1 MKFSTKLPLIAGIV
15 AATATTSATT
25 SNAFADRRMFTST
38 YEYKTV
44 PEGHTALELWH
55 TEDRATWDG
64 DSPRFGEE
72 ILELEHGL
80 TDHWD
85 AALYTVFTQATGGA
99 DPTMDPPQPLS
110 LHEMK
115 VESRYRFAD
124 RGELPVDIMAY
135 GEVAREFGGGVYEIE
150 AKGIFARDF
159 DKLLLAGNLIAA
171 VEFGS
176 DVAETEPEFGWAVG
190 ATYEVHPKLNLGVE
204 TYGAIEEEE
213 VAAAIGPAIAVA
225 PSGNFWFAFTAG
237 FGLTDEAPKL
247 SGRLIV
253 GIEL

>member
-1 MKFSTKLPLIAGIV
+1 MRCFSTTLIFV
-15 AATATTSATT
+15 ATSVVATSFSTST
-25 SNAFADRRMFTST
+25 AFADRRMFTST

-55 TEDRATWDG
+55 TESRATWDD
-64 DSPRFGEE
+64 DSPHAMTE

-85 AALYTVFTQATGGA
+85 AALYTVFTQVGSA
-99 DPTMDPPQPLS
+99 DPTIAQPLS

-135 GEVAREFGGGVYEIE
+135 GEVAREFGGGAYELE
-150 AKGIFARDF
+150 AKAILARDF
-159 DKLLLAGNLIAA
+159 DKLLIAANLIGA
-171 VEFGS
+171 VELGS
-176 DVAETEPEFGWAVG
+176 DVPETEAEFGWAVG
-190 ATYEVHPKLNLGVE
+190 ATYEVHPKLNIGVE
-204 TYGAIEEEE
+204 TFGEIEEEE
-213 VAAAIGPAIAVA
+213 VAASVGPAIAVA
-225 PSGNFWFAFTAG
+225 PSGNFWFTFTAG

-253 GIEL
+253 GVEL

>member
-1 MKFSTKLPLIAGIV
+1 MSCFSTKLLFV
-15 AATATTSATT
+15 AASLAAASSPAL
-25 SNAFADRRMFTST
+25 ADRRMFTST

-44 PEGHTALELWH
+44 PEGHTALEIWH

-64 DSPRFGEE
+64 DSPRSLHE

-85 AALYTVFTQATGGA
+85 VALYTVFTQATA
-99 DPTMDPPQPLS
+99 SDPMLAEPFS

-124 RGELPVDIMAY
+124 RGELPVDVLAY
-135 GEVAREFGGGVYEIE
+135 GEVAREFGGGVYELE
-150 AKGIFARDF
+150 AKAIVSRDF
-159 DKLLLAGNLIAA
+159 DKLLVAANLIGA
-171 VEFGS
+171 VELGS
-176 DVAETEPEFGWAVG
+176 DVAETEGEFGWAVG
-190 ATYEVHPKLNLGVE
+190 ATYEIHPKLNVGVE
-204 TYGAIEEEE
+204 TFGEIEEEE
-213 VAAAIGPAIAVA
+213 VGAAVGPAIAVA
-225 PSGNFWFAFTAG
+225 PSGNFWFTFTAG

>member
-1 MKFSTKLPLIAGIV
+1 MYRFSTKLLLV
-15 AATATTSATT
+15 AAALAASTST
-25 SNAFADRRMFTST
+25 AFADRRMFTAT

-55 TEDRATWDG
+55 IEDRATWKD
-64 DSPRFGEE
+64 DSPHAMEE

-85 AALYTVFTQATGGA
+85 AALYTVFTQVGA
-99 DPTMDPPQPLS
+99 VDPLVAQPFS
-110 LHEMK
+110 LHELK

-135 GEVAREFGGGVYEIE
+135 GEVAREFGGGVYEVE
-150 AKGIFARDF
+150 AKAILARDF
-159 DKLLLAGNLIAA
+159 DKLTLAANLIAEIA
-171 VEFGS
+171 FGS
-176 DVAETEPEFGWAVG
+176 DVPETELELGWAAG

-204 TYGAIEEEE
+204 TYGAIEEDE
-213 VAAAIGPAIAVA
+213 VAASIGPAIAVA
-225 PSGNFWFAFTAG
+225 PSGNFWFTFTAG

-253 GIEL
+253 GVEL

>member
-1 MKFSTKLPLIAGIV
+1 MQQFSTKLLFVASVVV
-15 AATATTSATT
+15 AASSSST
-25 SNAFADRRMFTST
+25 AFADRRMFTST

-55 TEDRATWDG
+55 TENRATWDD
-64 DSPRFGEE
+64 DSPRAMTE

-85 AALYTVFTQATGGA
+85 AALYTVFTQVGSA
-99 DPTMDPPQPLS
+99 DPMVAQPFS

-190 ATYEVHPKLNLGVE
+190 ATYELHPKLNLGVE
-204 TYGAIEEEE
+204 TYGEIEEEE
-213 VAAAIGPAIAVA
+213 VGAAIGPAIAVA
-225 PSGNFWFAFTAG
+225 PSGNFWFTFTAG

-253 GIEL
+253 GVEL

>member
-1 MKFSTKLPLIAGIV
+1 MGRFSTKLVFIAATV
-15 AATATTSATT
+15 AATSST
-25 SNAFADRRMFTST
+25 AFADRRMFTST

-64 DSPRFGEE
+64 DSPRALEE

-85 AALYTVFTQATGGA
+85 AALYTVFTQAAAT
-99 DPTMDPPQPLS
+99 DPMVAQPFA

-135 GEVAREFGGGVYEIE
+135 GEVAREFGGGVYELE

-159 DKLLLAGNLIAA
+159 DKVTVAANLIGE

-176 DVAETEPEFGWAVG
+176 DVPETELAFGWAAG

-204 TYGAIEEEE
+204 TYGTIEEGE
-213 VAAAIGPAIAVA
+213 VAAAVGPAISVA
-225 PSGNFWFAFTAG
+225 PSGNFWFTFTAG